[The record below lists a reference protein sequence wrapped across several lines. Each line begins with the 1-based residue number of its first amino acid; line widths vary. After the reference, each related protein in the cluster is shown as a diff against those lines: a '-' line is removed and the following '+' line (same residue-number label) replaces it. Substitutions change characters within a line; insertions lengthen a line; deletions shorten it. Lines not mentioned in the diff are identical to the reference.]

1 MSKGRTIRI
10 HPEHGLNPTMGVCF
24 WCGQTDGTI
33 AMLGAA
39 YKGEAPRTMVLDY
52 EPCDACR
59 DKMALGIV
67 CFQVFDSSGHERPP
81 LDKKN
86 PQSEPTGRW
95 SVVKR
100 EAVERWLADDPP
112 LLKATL
118 ESGRILV
125 GESIWKKLGFPT
137 DV

>member
-1 MSKGRTIRI
+1 MSKGIRI

-33 AMLGAA
+33 AMLGAS
-39 YKGEAPRTMVLDY
+39 YQGEAPHKMVLDY

-59 DKMALGIV
+59 EKMERGIA
-67 CFQVFDSSGHERPP
+67 CFQVFDGVTGHDNPP

-86 PQSEPTGRW
+86 PHSIPTGRW
-95 SVVKR
+95 AVVTR
-100 EAVERWLADDPP
+100 DAAERWLADDPD

-118 ESGRILV
+118 NSGRILV
-125 GESIWKKLGFPT
+125 GEELWKIVGFPS